1 MEQPMNADYSD
12 LLAAVDFY
20 RAESEYW
27 KAIATNR
34 GDWCLVLPPE
44 PPLGTGFR
52 GHNDGVVKWFR
63 RVDGWVCRVTNCK
76 RCPVDWVE
84 VSNHLS
90 PNWRRELP
98 GEPVIGRQAIH
109 YDGDLIIDNSVGDHR
124 DNYKPLPPSGSLLSN
139 GELDPDGVMTS
150 PYGELNP
157 EGFVDTFYRR
167 SLIS

>member
-1 MEQPMNADYSD
+1 MEQAMNTDHGD

-20 RAESEYW
+20 RAESDYW
-27 KAIATNR
+27 KAIAVKR
-34 GDWCLVLPPE
+34 GDWRLVLPPE

-52 GHNDGVVKWFR
+52 GHHDGVVKWLR
-63 RVDGWVCRVTNCK
+63 KVDGWVCRVTNCR

-84 VSNHLS
+84 VSSHLS

-98 GEPVIGRQAIH
+98 GESIVGRQAIH
-109 YDGDLIIDNSVGDHR
+109 YDGDLFIDDSIGDHR
-124 DNYKPLPPSGSLLSN
+124 FDYRPLA
-139 GELDPDGVMTS
+139 PDGPMTS
-150 PYGELNP
+150 PNGELNP